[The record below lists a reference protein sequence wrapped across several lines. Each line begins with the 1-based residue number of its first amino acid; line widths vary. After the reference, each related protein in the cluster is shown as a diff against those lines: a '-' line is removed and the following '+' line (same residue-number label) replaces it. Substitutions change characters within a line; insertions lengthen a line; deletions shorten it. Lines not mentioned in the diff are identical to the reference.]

1 MDKKRI
7 AETIENTTKGEV
19 APTGGDR
26 DSDRYQAKVVG
37 EEAVGATTPTP
48 GQNNV
53 EDIAASAGVEFSDS
67 EPIAV
72 REELEERD
80 RDRWE
85 LDPASK
91 NRYTLRG

>member
-7 AETIENTTKGEV
+7 NEVIESTTTGEV
-19 APTGGDR
+19 APTGGDI
-26 DSDRYQAKVVG
+26 DADPYQAKVVG
-37 EEAVGATTPTP
+37 EEAVGGATPTP

-53 EDIAASAGVEFSDS
+53 QDIAASAGVEFSDS

-72 REELEERD
+72 KEELEERD

-91 NRYTLRG
+91 NRPVPEG